1 VVDDLE
7 VMMSG
12 LGVLKFLDVVVLE
25 FDDLA
30 AADADE
36 VVVMFAPLRPFV
48 ELFPISEILFFQDLA
63 FLQKRQGPVNR
74 GLGNSPVRFFGQFEK
89 FFG

>member
-1 VVDDLE
+1 MVDDLE

-36 VVVMFAPLRPFV
+36 VVVMFAPLSSLVKLLPT
-48 ELFPISEILFFQDLA
+48 LEILL
-63 FLQKRQGPVNR
+63 L
-74 GLGNSPVRFFGQFEK
+74 
-89 FFG
+89 